1 MSSSNFKIFVFFNKI
16 KEALNVFYFQK
27 IKRIFWRGKADKNT
41 AKQKIFDK
49 KLVYLL
55 SKSRIPELKQLKY
68 LKKFLTT
75 SELWLLRFSFI
86 ILASCLIFTGTR
98 FYFSHRQIVPI
109 KGGEYTE
116 GLVGSPK
123 YINPLYAS
131 LSDVDNDISSLVFSS
146 LLKRDGEGRLVKDLA
161 TNYQISN
168 DFKTYTFQI
177 RKDAKWHNGANL
189 TVDDIL
195 FTYSMVK
202 NGQYKSPL
210 ERSFSG
216 VDLEKIDESTIK
228 FILPEPY
235 APFLELLTF
244 GIIPQDLWYRVPP
257 QGAGFAELNLKPV
270 GSGPY
275 KFKSLTKDKVG
286 QIKSYSLA
294 VNDDYYKAAAKI
306 NLNFKF
312 FPNFEEAQK
321 ALNDGDIDGIS
332 YLPKSF
338 EKNIIAKNSL
348 SIYKLNLPQ
357 VTAIFFNKKN
367 NSLLDQKEAR
377 RALALA
383 VDKNKIIND
392 VLGGDAH
399 SIDGPILPNNFAF
412 NPNNKKYQYDK
423 EGASKLL
430 EDSGWKAEEITADEV
445 KKLEEGKEKLSEEEK
460 KKAEAILLVGAGK
473 WRKKDNNFLAVKLTT
488 VETEENAKAAEL
500 IKIFWEEIGVKTNIE
515 LVQEGE
521 INSQIIKPRNFE
533 ALLYSE
539 IVGADP
545 DLYVFWHS
553 SHIGESGLNLS
564 NYENKE
570 VDQLLEEARIT
581 DDIEQ
586 RKSKYIKFQEIIT
599 EELPAIFLYS
609 PTYNYIQS
617 KKIKGFNVK
626 DILMPRDRFANI
638 NDWYIQTGK
647 KLIWK

>member
-1 MSSSNFKIFVFFNKI
+1 MNIF
-16 KEALNVFYFQK
+16 YSQK
-27 IKRIFWRGKADKNT
+27 IKKIFLSGQADKNT
-41 AKQKIFDK
+41 AQQKIFDK
-49 KLVYLL
+49 KLVYSLA
-55 SKSRIPELKQLKY
+55 KSRIPKLKQLKY
-68 LKKFLTT
+68 LKKFLTAG
-75 SELWLLRFSFI
+75 ELWLLRFSFL
-86 ILASCLIFTGTR
+86 ILAFCLIFVGAR
-98 FYFSHRQIVPI
+98 FYFSHRQLAPI

-116 GLVGSPK
+116 GLIGSPR

-131 LSDVDNDISSLVFSS
+131 LSDVDNDFSSLVFSS
-146 LLKRDGEGRLVKDLA
+146 LLKRDGEGRLIKDLA
-161 TNYQISN
+161 VDYQISG

-177 RKDAKWHNGANL
+177 RNDVKWHNGANL

-195 FTYSMVK
+195 FTYSMIK

-210 ERSFSG
+210 ERSFFG

-244 GIIPQDLWYRVPP
+244 GIIPQDLWSRVSP

-275 KFKSLTKDKVG
+275 KFKSLTKDKAG
-286 QIKSYSLA
+286 QIKLYSLV
-294 VNDDYYKAAAKI
+294 VNDDYYNSPAKI

-312 FPNFEEAQK
+312 FPNFEEVLK
-321 ALNDGDIDGIS
+321 ALNDGDIDGLS
-332 YLPKSF
+332 YLPKGL

-357 VTAIFFNKKN
+357 IAAIFFNKKN
-367 NSLLDQKEAR
+367 NSLLDKKEVR
-377 RALALA
+377 QALALA

-392 VLGGDAH
+392 VSGGDARI
-399 SIDGPILPNNFAF
+399 IDGPIPPNNFAF
-412 NPNNKKYQYDK
+412 NSNNKKYQYNK
-423 EGASKLL
+423 EESSKLL
-430 EDSGWKAEEITADEV
+430 EDSGWKTEEITAEEV

-460 KKAEAILLVGAGK
+460 KRAESVLSVGVGK
-473 WRKKDNNFLAVKLTT
+473 WRKKDNNFLAVELTT
-488 VETEENAKAAEL
+488 VETEENAKVAEL

-515 LVQEGE
+515 LIGAEE

-533 ALLYSE
+533 ALLYGE

-553 SHIGESGLNLS
+553 SQAGESGLNLS
-564 NYENKE
+564 NYENKD
-570 VDQLLEEARIT
+570 VDQLLEEARVAG
-581 DDIEQ
+581 DIEQ

-609 PTYNYIQS
+609 PTYNYIQN

-638 NDWYIQTGK
+638 TDWYIQTGK
-647 KLIWK
+647 KLIW